1 MTTRISE
8 AAKGVYI
15 IAATPFTDAGALD
28 LESTDR
34 MVDFYL
40 ECGVDGLTILG
51 VMGEAPKLS
60 GEESTAFADRVL
72 KRVRGR
78 VPVIVGASAPALAPM
93 QALTAKVMDLGA
105 AGVMVSPMSGLRTD
119 EAVENYVAS
128 VVKALGADVPIVLQD
143 YPALS
148 AVYMSVP
155 LVDRL
160 FKSFPS
166 LKVLKHE
173 DCPGHRKLTRLR
185 ASEARGERRRI
196 SILVGNSA
204 LYLPQELRRGADGAN
219 TGFAYPEM
227 LVEVCKLF
235 FAGDADGAED
245 LYDAYLPLVR
255 HEQQPGV
262 GLAIRKEVLRR
273 RGVIASA
280 ACRAPGPSM
289 DADDHKELDGLV
301 RRLERRLAELG
312 QGAPQ
317 PVRRVGT

>member
-1 MTTRISE
+1 MTNRITE

-40 ECGVDGLTILG
+40 QCGVDGLTILG

-60 GEESTAFADRVL
+60 AEESIAFADRVL

-78 VPVIVGASAPALAPM
+78 VPVIVGASAPALAPIK
-93 QALTAKVMDLGA
+93 ALTAKVMELGA
-105 AGVMVSPMSGLRTD
+105 AGVTVSPMAGLRTD
-119 EAVENYVAS
+119 EATESYVAS
-128 VVKALGADVPIVLQD
+128 VVRTLGEDVPIVLQD

-148 AVYMSVP
+148 QVYMSVP
-155 LVDRL
+155 LIDRL
-160 FKSFPS
+160 FKAFPS

-185 ASEARGERRRI
+185 AGEARGERRRI
-196 SILVGNSA
+196 AILVGNSA

-227 LVEVCKLF
+227 LVEVCRLF
-235 FAGDADGAED
+235 SAGDAEAAED

-289 DADDHKELDGLV
+289 DGDDHKELDGLV

-312 QGAPQ
+312 RAAEPA
-317 PVRRVGT
+317 RRVGT